1 MNYVSQHHGHK
12 NQAGAIRGM
21 LTQEHTRV
29 SVRVRAEGK
38 RDKEQLGKGS
48 PESEQN
54 KTSRS
59 MFQY

>member
-48 PESEQN
+48 PESE
-54 KTSRS
+54 
-59 MFQY
+59 